1 MARLHFFLVL
11 FLLLIISAAA
21 HGGDDDGDA
30 DSDSGL
36 SEQSDKPHLRSRP
49 LVLVK
54 IWCLIIVFFG
64 TFIGGVSPY
73 FMKWNEGFLVLGTQF
88 AGGVFLGTA
97 LMHFLSDANET
108 SSGRPG
114 RYPFAYMLACA
125 GYLMTMLADCVI
137 CFVYAKQSNSNNN
150 NDVQLQGDT
159 ENGKSNG
166 TVAQGQSQVSDGRE
180 NDYSK
185 APLATASSLGDSIL
199 LIVALC
205 FHSVFEGIAIGVAD
219 SQADAWRALWTVSL
233 HKIFAAI
240 AMGIALLRMIPNRP
254 LLSCAA
260 YAFAFAISS
269 PIGVAIG
276 IIIDATTQ
284 GVVADWIFAISM
296 GLACGVFIFVS
307 INHLLSKGYKPQ
319 KMVSIDKSHFKFL
332 AVLLGVG
339 IIAVVMI
346 WDT

>member
-1 MARLHFFLVL
+1 MSRLL
-11 FLLLIISAAA
+11 
-21 HGGDDDGDA
+21 
-30 DSDSGL
+30 
-36 SEQSDKPHLRSRP
+36 
-49 LVLVK
+49 
-54 IWCLIIVFFG
+54 
-64 TFIGGVSPY
+64 
-73 FMKWNEGFLVLGTQF
+73 
-88 AGGVFLGTA
+88 
-97 LMHFLSDANET
+97 
-108 SSGRPG
+108 
-114 RYPFAYMLACA
+114 
-125 GYLMTMLADCVI
+125 
-137 CFVYAKQSNSNNN
+137 
-150 NDVQLQGDT
+150 
-159 ENGKSNG
+159 
-166 TVAQGQSQVSDGRE
+166 SQVSDGRE

-319 KMVSIDKSHFKFL
+319 KMVKIDKPHFKFL

-346 WDT
+346 WDTWVCALMIILAEVA